1 MNQKWP
7 LMGDISPLLVEN
19 LSFSY
24 LPWCHSNTTMKCLF
38 HFTNFWFSWQKTL
51 SILNIQWWAQTSYK
65 FIKGI
70 HWFFCQ
76 KIEIF
81 ALILLIVVCCQ
92 NIFQTFLGI
101 FFPAS
106 EDCIEENLLFCFIK
120 SLIFFLHIL
129 KFYVYNII
137 KYCY

>member
-1 MNQKWP
+1 MRRYYMNQKWP

-24 LPWCHSNTTMKCLF
+24 SPWCHSNTTMKCLF
-38 HFTNFWFSWQKTL
+38 HFTYFWFSWQKTL
-51 SILNIQWWAQTSYK
+51 SILNIQWWAQTNYK

-101 FFPAS
+101 FFS
-106 EDCIEENLLFCFIK
+106 SIRRLHRGKFVILFYKIFDFFSCIF
-120 SLIFFLHIL
+120 
-129 KFYVYNII
+129 
-137 KYCY
+137 

>member
-19 LSFSY
+19 FSFSY
-24 LPWCHSNTTMKCLF
+24 SPWCHSNTTMKCVF
-38 HFTNFWFSWQKTL
+38 HFTYFWFSWQKTL

-70 HWFFCQ
+70 HWFFLSKNRNIC
-76 KIEIF
+76 F
-81 ALILLIVVCCQ
+81 NFTDCCMLPKY
-92 NIFQTFLGI
+92 IPDFSGYFL
-101 FFPAS
+101 PAS

-120 SLIFFLHIL
+120 SLIFFLAFSKIL
-129 KFYVYNII
+129 
-137 KYCY
+137 CL